1 MIRAALT
8 LLLLATCLFGPARV
22 SRAQEAVAGG
32 AAARALTLPEVLEI
46 VATTHPQLAAARQ
59 RQRAADGDA
68 MAARGGFDPVLRA
81 RGQYAPIGA
90 FPRGTVDVELRQPTP
105 LWGLSVYGGWRLG
118 LGRFAV
124 YDLRGKTADG
134 GEVRGGISLPLW
146 QGGAI
151 DRRRADLSIATL
163 ARTAAAAELDARAIE
178 LERAVGRAY
187 WAWVGAGLRLAVQRD
202 LLKLAQDRDEAL
214 RKQIVAGGVPAV
226 EGIDNRRAI
235 VDRTARI
242 VAGERALQQAA
253 FELARHLRDADGEV
267 QVPAPTRLPDAFPE
281 SRRPVAEV
289 SEQMIRE
296 AWARRPD
303 LRRLALQ
310 REAAAVELKLA
321 RSDRSPRIDLDAY
334 AAKDI
339 GAVDPAYAY
348 LRPAEFVAAVNVE
361 LPLALRGAR
370 GKLRR
375 AEAELA
381 RIDAELRMARD
392 VVALE
397 LRDAHSALAAAHA
410 RVALAREQ
418 LAAAHELEQAERSR
432 FRLGDSTLLLVNL
445 REQAAADA
453 AAQELEA
460 LGEYHRA
467 QVDLRAAAG
476 LLGPQEPFG
485 SVE

>member
-1 MIRAALT
+1 MTRTTLALT
-8 LLLLATCLFGPARV
+8 LLLICLFGHVLEA
-22 SRAQEAVAGG
+22 RAQEAAAKG
-32 AAARALTLPEVLEI
+32 AVQPTLTLAEILEI
-46 VATTHPQLAAARQ
+46 VATTHPQLEAARQ

-81 RGQYAPIGA
+81 RGQYVPIGA
-90 FPRGTVDVELRQPTP
+90 FPRGTVDIELRQPTP
-105 LWGLSVYGGWRLG
+105 LGGLSVYGGWRVG
-118 LGRFAV
+118 LGSFAV

-134 GEVRGGISLPLW
+134 GEVRGGVSIPLW
-146 QGGAI
+146 QGMAI
-151 DRRRADLSIATL
+151 DRRRADISIATL
-163 ARTAAAAELDARAIE
+163 AQDAAAADLDARAIE
-178 LERAVGRAY
+178 LERAAGRAY
-187 WAWVGAGLRLAVQRD
+187 WAWVGAGLRLEVQRD
-202 LLKLAQDRDEAL
+202 LLTLAQDRDEAL
-214 RKQIVAGGVPAV
+214 RKQILAGGVPAV

-235 VDRTARI
+235 VDRGARI
-242 VAGERALQQAA
+242 IAGERALQQAA
-253 FELARHLRDADGEV
+253 FDLARHLRDADGDV

-281 SRRPVAEV
+281 PRRPVADM
-289 SEQMIRE
+289 SKPMIGE

-303 LRRLALQ
+303 LRRLVLQ

-321 RSDRSPRIDLDAY
+321 RNNRSPKIDLDAY

-348 LRPAEFVAAVNVE
+348 LRPAEFVAAVSIE

-397 LRDAHSALAAAHA
+397 LRDAHSALVAANA

-418 LAAAHELEQAERSR
+418 LSAAHELELAERSR

-445 REQAAADA
+445 REQAATDA
-453 AAQELEA
+453 ALQELEA

-476 LLGPQEPFG
+476 LFRP
-485 SVE
+485 